1 MKKVMTIGLVLVTAI
16 SLVACK
22 NDTQVSKSEEDNSKI
37 VLEYGLLKSES
48 ADLELKKG
56 DLLGI
61 DVKGKANI
69 KIIKNDDKKVI
80 YEGENLLTSSF
91 SVAGIES
98 DGDYNIAVNGKRLM
112 GSVTVNVISGEK
124 AEKMTKEEQNF
135 LKDAEEL
142 DELKNELN

>member
-1 MKKVMTIGLVLVTAI
+1 MKKIITLGLVLVTAI

-22 NDTQVSKSEEDNSKI
+22 KDNKVSKSEEDNSKI
-37 VLEYGLLKSES
+37 VLEYGLLESES

-98 DGDYNIAVNGKRLM
+98 DGDYNITVSGKRLR
-112 GSVTVNVISGEK
+112 GSITVNVIRGEK